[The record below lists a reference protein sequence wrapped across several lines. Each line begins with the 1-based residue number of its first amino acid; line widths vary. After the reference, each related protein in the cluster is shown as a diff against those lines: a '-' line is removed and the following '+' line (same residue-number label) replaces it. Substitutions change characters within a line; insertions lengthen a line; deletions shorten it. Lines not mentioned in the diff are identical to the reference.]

1 MEKMFQ
7 TPLQRRDGKEKTHN
21 LQREILDLVEMIQN
35 YGLLKEDSSEEEKT
49 DFILAY
55 TEYRSKCS

>member
-1 MEKMFQ
+1 MFQ
-7 TPLQRRDGKEKTHN
+7 TPLQRRDHKEKTQD
-21 LQREILDLVEMIQN
+21 LQREVLDLVEMLQN
-35 YGLLKEDSSEEEKT
+35 YGLLKEDSSEEQKI